1 MTGSVVFVMQI
12 SSLGSGLDHVMDAI
26 SECEQ
31 LGCQTSVESSASWR
45 LLYRKELFT
54 PWYNPSLD
62 KVATELIYRQ
72 ILENVRDDSYRLHRV
87 SFTAR
92 C

>member
-1 MTGSVVFVMQI
+1 
-12 SSLGSGLDHVMDAI
+12 MDAI

-31 LGCQTSVESSASWR
+31 LGCQGVLESTAAWR
-45 LLYRKELFT
+45 LFYRKELFT

-62 KVATELIYRQ
+62 QVATELIYRQ

-87 SFTAR
+87 SSLVLVSQRVYNLRDYLRQTSQTSQ
-92 C
+92 